1 MFTKWYGQ
9 DHLNMTIINIFANYI
24 DTHTTSRPTACA
36 HLTFLIKWMFKIG
49 ADSVAAHFLR
59 TDIPHLCDDHQAD
72 TDLHPLVRADSR
84 TSQPELVGSG
94 ANYLIVPNTGCWPHV
109 DAMFRYTRPMVH
121 AALVTDLRSGVIICS

>member
-49 ADSVAAHFLR
+49 ADSVTAHFCEQISR
-59 TDIPHLCDDHQAD
+59 IYAAD

-121 AALVTDLRSGVIICS
+121 AALVADLRSGVIICS